1 MRLSVVLVPVALLAS
16 ACGGEPEPAPA
27 PAVPSTTA
35 EFINQVW
42 TSWSDSDRAET
53 CAKYKEDPERM
64 VASMFPISSGIPTEE
79 VAALLQ
85 KNCP

>member
-1 MRLSVVLVPVALLAS
+1 MRLSVALIPVALLLA
-16 ACGGEPEPAPA
+16 ACGGEEPAPA
-27 PAVPSTTA
+27 PAVPATTA

-42 TSWSDSDRAET
+42 TSWTDADRAET
-53 CAKYKEDPERM
+53 CAKYKEDPERI
-64 VASMFPISSGIPTEE
+64 VASLFPISSGIPTEE